1 MIQDLLVFGVV
12 SGSII
17 ALASLG
23 LSLIFGQYAFLN
35 FAYGD
40 LLTLGAYIYL
50 SVTVSADLAS
60 TIGLLGSMA
69 AVGTFSVLAF
79 LLVFR
84 RLTGSGAIIMT
95 VASMGLSFALQ
106 NTIGSLYDTRVRTIS
121 IPTLPW
127 RVGLLTEL
135 HVTIIVV
142 VLLLCGMVA
151 FMLYGT
157 RAGMMMRASAD
168 NQELAQTSGISP
180 RMVGLL
186 AWGIGG
192 VLAGLAGVLYGAY
205 SHLTPTVGFL
215 TLFPVIAAVLIGGRW
230 GPFGAAGGGLIIGLA
245 SELAAGYVGSAY
257 KPAMAILA
265 LALFLLLR
273 ATTGRRARV

>member
-1 MIQDLLVFGVV
+1 VIADLLVFGLV

-35 FAYGD
+35 FAYGE
-40 LLTLGAYIYL
+40 LLTLGAYVYL
-50 SVTVSADLAS
+50 SVTVGAEMGAAV
-60 TIGLLGSMA
+60 GLLGATA
-69 AVGTFSVLAF
+69 AVGLFSLLAY

-84 RLTGSGAIIMT
+84 RLTSSGAVIMT
-95 VASMGLSFALQ
+95 VASMGLSFAAQ
-106 NTIGSLYDTRVRTIS
+106 NTIASLYGTQVRSIG
-121 IPTLPW
+121 IPTVPW
-127 RVGLLTEL
+127 RIGLLTEL
-135 HVTIIVV
+135 HVTIVIVV
-142 VLLLCGMVA
+142 ALLGGLVA
-151 FMLYGT
+151 YLLYAT
-157 RAGMMMRASAD
+157 RVGLMMRAAAD
-168 NQELAQTSGISP
+168 NPSLSRTSGISP
-180 RMVGLL
+180 RNVGLL
-186 AWGIGG
+186 AWGVGG
-192 VLAGLAGVLYGAY
+192 ALAGLAGVLYGAY

-230 GPFGAAGGGLIIGLA
+230 GPFGAAGGGLLIGIA

-273 ATTGRRARV
+273 ATTGKKSRV